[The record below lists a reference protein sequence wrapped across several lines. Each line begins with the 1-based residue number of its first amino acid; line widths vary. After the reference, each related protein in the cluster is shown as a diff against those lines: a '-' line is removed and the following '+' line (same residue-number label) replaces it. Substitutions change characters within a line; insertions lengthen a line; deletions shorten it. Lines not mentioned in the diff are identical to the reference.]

1 MRVRDQ
7 LRALVKEQR
16 RAARVLS
23 PAERA
28 SRTRSMAIFCH
39 MGVLFGLPIF
49 VIPMV
54 DRRDPA
60 LLHHAKAA
68 ALTFII
74 FHTAMVLA
82 LGSSALWLIALLACY
97 LPAVAGV
104 WSASRDRPVG
114 WLGLGP
120 LGELMFTPIQPR
132 GLGVQD
138 AQRALGHD
146 TRAKLLHGET
156 DDTPGEG

>member
-1 MRVRDQ
+1 MRVRDE
-7 LRALVKEQR
+7 LRAFVAAERR
-16 RAARVLS
+16 RARELT

-28 SRTRSMAIFCH
+28 SRTRAMAIFCH
-39 MGVLFGLPIF
+39 MGVLFGIPIF

-54 DRRDPA
+54 DRRDPT

-68 ALTFII
+68 AMTFIL
-74 FHTAMVLA
+74 FHVAMVMAIGASPVWLA
-82 LGSSALWLIALLACY
+82 AILMCY
-97 LPAVAGV
+97 LPALAGV

-132 GLGVQD
+132 
-138 AQRALGHD
+138 AQLPQEGAPHLLGHD
-146 TRAKLLHGET
+146 EAHR
-156 DDTPGEG
+156 